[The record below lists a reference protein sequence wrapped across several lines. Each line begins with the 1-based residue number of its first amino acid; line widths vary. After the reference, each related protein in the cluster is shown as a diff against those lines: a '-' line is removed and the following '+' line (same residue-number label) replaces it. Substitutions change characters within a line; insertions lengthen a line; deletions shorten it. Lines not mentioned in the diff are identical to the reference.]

1 MSFFSPYQQFPRMQ
15 MLHWLLI
22 GIVFLACAVAS
33 IHPLE
38 MNDYLLHQVGTALC
52 LSLLLF
58 LQWRRCVSISGF
70 VLIIIFILL
79 HILGAHYLYSYVPY
93 NQWITQI
100 FHFDLN
106 QYFGWSRNM
115 YDRFIHFTY
124 GLLLFKIS
132 CDIFTTW
139 LPNIK
144 PSKIALLA
152 IQFIMATS
160 MIYELIEWWI
170 AIGLSPETAENYNG
184 QQGDMWDAQKDMLL
198 ATLGAICAAI
208 IQRIYLLFK

>member
-38 MNDYLLHQVGTALC
+38 MNDYLLHQVGTALG

-58 LQWRRCVSISGF
+58 LQWRRCVSTSGF
-70 VLIIIFILL
+70 VLVIIFILL

-93 NQWITQI
+93 NQWIAQI

-132 CDIFTTW
+132 CDIFTAW

-170 AIGLSPETAENYNG
+170 AIGLSPETAENYSG

-198 ATLGAICAAI
+198 ATLGAIFAAI